1 MGSFKAKVRLYRK
14 LDRDLMMLYRHP
26 EFNLARAIQEAITM
40 AARKEGGYIALPK
53 PMHLSSYPK
62 KIEFNV
68 KLPDEDVLAWYR
80 MIPEGF
86 RNDTLKNLV
95 RGYLAGP
102 VISVAINQGG
112 YDNNEFFNG
121 KEKTFRAIPH
131 GRAGQDSEAAK
142 QYAEIEKL
150 LKANGSTP
158 EEFLKQLKES
168 LSEEAEKSLIQETED
183 VPVPLSETPAQS
195 QPKSEFK
202 PDLNAE
208 KIENSDFDV
217 FSAVSNMIS

>member
-1 MGSFKAKVRLYRK
+1 MGIFKAKVRLYRK
-14 LDRDLMMLYRHP
+14 LDRDLMVLYRNP
-26 EFNLARAIQEAITM
+26 EFNLARAVQEAVTM

-62 KIEFNV
+62 KIEFSVN
-68 KLPDEDVLAWYR
+68 LPDEDVLAWYR

-102 VISVAINQGG
+102 VISAAINQGG
-112 YDNNEFFNG
+112 YDNNDFFND
-121 KEKTFRAIPH
+121 KEKPFRAIPI
-131 GRAGQDSEAAK
+131 GRHSQSPAEMK

-158 EEFLKQLKES
+158 EEFLKQLKEV
-168 LSEEAEKSLIQETED
+168 LPEEAEKSLIRETKTKSIEPEKEI
-183 VPVPLSETPAQS
+183 VPPA
-195 QPKSEFK
+195 
-202 PDLNAE
+202 AE
-208 KIENSDFDV
+208 QADQIENSDFDV
-217 FSAVSNMIS
+217 FSAVTSMMND